1 MSAFLGAVSGTLGQ
15 VNAVGQ
21 QVLAFLDPTFRQ
33 ATLRGLPFYV
43 KTGTNAPGRR
53 WVTHEFP
60 ARDDP
65 WHEDLGEK
73 TRRIDVEGLLIGD
86 DVQLQAEDFLEA
98 ISAPGTASFTHPWF
112 GQVEVAILEGRVV
125 QSEVERRV
133 AQVSLRLER
142 AGRRPAPLIAEDS
155 FAGILARLNRLRLAV
170 LRVLSQLRQLLALP
184 RLLLGALRTFVNA
197 IVGQFTS
204 LYSALGRPFDRR
216 GRAAGAGLATLSDAS
231 LRNPPAFGPALLD
244 AYRGASILTA
254 PAERGAV
261 PALDGLWPVGAALPA
276 RDVLPRLL
284 DLCATPGLPVDLAAW
299 RAVAQCAAASE
310 AARVLA
316 VMPLDSRPDAILARD
331 AVADAM
337 AGAADALAEAG
348 LHDAWTEMLGLRA
361 AVVQDTSARAARLPA
376 LRRIQLPTSL
386 PASLVAYRLDG
397 DDLSGL
403 FDRAQALAAR
413 NRIRHPLYVPGGRVL
428 EVAR

>member
-1 MSAFLGAVSGTLGQ
+1 MSGFLGDAAATLGQ
-15 VNAVGQ
+15 VNAAGQ

-33 ATLRGLPFYV
+33 ATLRGLPFFV
-43 KTGTNAPGRR
+43 RIGTDQPGRR

-60 ARDDP
+60 GRDDP

-98 ISAPGTASFTHPWF
+98 IAAPGTASFTHPWF

-142 AGRRPAPLIAEDS
+142 AGRRPAPLIAEDGL
-155 FAGILARLNRLRLAV
+155 AGILNRLGRLRLAV
-170 LRVLSQLRQLLALP
+170 LRVLSRLRQLLALP
-184 RLLLGALRTFVNA
+184 RLLLGALRTFVNG
-197 IVGQFTS
+197 VVDQFTS
-204 LYSALGRPFDRR
+204 LYNALGRPFDRL
-216 GRAAGAGLATLSDAS
+216 GRPAGSALASVSDAD
-231 LRNPPAFGPALLD
+231 LRNPEAFGPVLLD
-244 AYRGASILTA
+244 AYRGASVLAAPPARGEA
-254 PAERGAV
+254 PALE
-261 PALDGLWPVGAALPA
+261 GLWPAGAAVPG

-284 DLCATPGLPVDLAAW
+284 ALTAAPALPVELAAW

-316 VMPLDSRPDAILARD
+316 LMPFDSRPDAIAARD

-337 AGAADALAEAG
+337 AAAADALAEAG

-361 AVVQDTSARAARLPA
+361 ALVQDTSARAALLPA

-386 PASLVAYRLDG
+386 PAALVAYRLDG
-397 DDLSGL
+397 DDLNGL
-403 FDRAQALAAR
+403 FGRAQALTAR
-413 NRIRHPLYVPGGRVL
+413 NRVRHPLFVPGGRVL

>member
-1 MSAFLGAVSGTLGQ
+1 MSAFLGAAAAPLGQ
-15 VNAVGQ
+15 ANALGQ
-21 QVLAFLDPTFRQ
+21 QVLALLDPTFRQ

-43 KTGTNAPGRR
+43 RTGTDTPGRR

-60 ARDDP
+60 GRDDP
-65 WHEDLGEK
+65 WHEDLGER

-112 GQVEVAILEGRVV
+112 GQVEVAILDGRVV
-125 QSEVERRV
+125 QSEAERRV

-155 FAGILARLNRLRLAV
+155 LAGILARLGRLRLAA
-170 LRVLSQLRQLLALP
+170 LRVLSRLRQLLALP
-184 RLLLGALRTFVNA
+184 RLLLGALRAFVNA
-197 IVGQFTS
+197 VVAQFTG
-204 LYSALGRPFDRR
+204 LYNALGRPFDQR
-216 GRAAGAGLATLSDAS
+216 GRPAGASLASVSDAD
-231 LRNPPAFGPALLD
+231 LRSPAAFGPVLLD
-244 AYRGASILTA
+244 AYRGASVLTA
-254 PAERGAV
+254 PPARGEAPV
-261 PALDGLWPVGAALPA
+261 LDGLWPSGAALPA
-276 RDVLPRLL
+276 RDILPRLL
-284 DLCATPGLPVDLAAW
+284 ALTAAPALPLELAAW

-316 VMPLDSRPDAILARD
+316 VMPFDSRPDAIAARD

-337 AGAADALAEAG
+337 ASAADALAEAG

-376 LRRIQLPTSL
+376 LRRIQLPTTL
-386 PASLVAYRLDG
+386 PAALVAYRLDG
-397 DDLSGL
+397 DDLNGL
-403 FDRAQALAAR
+403 FGRAQALTSR
-413 NRIRHPLYVPGGRVL
+413 NRLRHPLFVPGGRVL